1 MRVGI
6 GYDSHSFDQD
16 RPMVLGGV
24 AIPDSPGLEGHS
36 DGDAVI
42 HAVIDAILGAA
53 SLGSIGTRFPDT
65 DPAYAGADSLLLLE
79 HSVRLLETENYQ
91 VVNVDVTVIAQSPQI
106 APYAERM
113 AERLAEKLH
122 VPASGVSVK
131 GKTNEG
137 LGWIGRG
144 EGLATMAVV
153 LIDQMPDIDAFL
165 ASIRSGGG

>member
-1 MRVGI
+1 
-6 GYDSHSFDQD
+6 
-16 RPMVLGGV
+16 MVLGGV
-24 AIPDSPGLEGHS
+24 AIPDSPGLAGHS

-65 DPAYAGADSLLLLE
+65 DPDFAGADSLLLLE

-91 VVNVDVTVIAQSPQI
+91 IVNVDVTVITESPRI

-122 VPASGVSVK
+122 VASSGVSVK

-153 LIDQMPDIDAFL
+153 VIDQMHDIDAFL